1 MPICC
6 LCGLKKQLIKAHIIP
21 RKLYKPIREASVG
34 EPPSDQVPRIYVVGT
49 EQKPKQSQS
58 GIYESSILCKEC
70 DGDLIGLWDNY
81 GQTFLLSTSFS
92 ENCLVDNARKL
103 AAYKIEEFD
112 YKQLKLFFMSILW
125 RAAITSD
132 QFFAQ
137 IKLGSWE
144 EKLRKMILA
153 QDPGNEND
161 FSVVLFKYEGALSEI
176 MQNPTKHRQG
186 GVNYYRFRF
195 PKYGFLIKVDQRS
208 FHPELL
214 PFVIRSNQQLLI
226 RVMEYTD
233 SKEYERILDIRDK
246 IPN

>member
-6 LCGLKKQLIKAHIIP
+6 LCGLEKPLIKAHIIP
-21 RKLYKPIREASVG
+21 RKLYEPIREASIG
-34 EPPSDQVPRIYVVGT
+34 EPPSDQVPRIYVVGA
-49 EQKPKQSQS
+49 EQKSKQSQS
-58 GIYESSILCKEC
+58 GIYDPSILCKEC
-70 DGDLIGLWDNY
+70 DGDLIGVWDNY
-81 GQTFLLSTSFS
+81 GQTFLLSPSFS
-92 ENCLVDNARKL
+92 DNFLVDHAGKP
-103 AAYKIEEFD
+103 AVYQIEEFD

-125 RAAITSD
+125 RAAITND
-132 QFFAQ
+132 EFFAQ

-153 QDPGNEND
+153 QDPGSEND

-176 MQNPTKHRQG
+176 MQNPTKHRQS

-214 PFVIRSNQQLLI
+214 PFVISPNQQLLI
-226 RVMEYTD
+226 RVMDYTD

>member
-6 LCGLKKQLIKAHIIP
+6 LCGLEKQLIKAHIIP
-21 RKLYKPIREASVG
+21 RKLYEPIREASID
-34 EPPSDQVPRIYVVGT
+34 EPPSNQVPRIYVVGT
-49 EQKPKQSQS
+49 KQKPKQSQS
-58 GIYESSILCKEC
+58 GIYDSSILCREC
-70 DGDLIGLWDNY
+70 DGDLIGVWDNY
-81 GQTFLLSTSFS
+81 GQTFLLSPSFA
-92 ENCLVDNARKL
+92 ENYLADNVGKF
-103 AAYKIEEFD
+103 AAYRVKEFD
-112 YKQLKLFFMSILW
+112 YKQIKLFFMSILW

-132 QFFAQ
+132 QFFSQ

-161 FSVVLFKYEGALSEI
+161 FSIVLFKYEGALNEI
-176 MQNPTKHRQG
+176 MQNPTKQKQD

-208 FHPELL
+208 FHPKLF
-214 PFVIRSNQQLLI
+214 PFVITPNQQLLI